1 MQNMFN
7 DDITQSIAK
16 TVSDVLEGKKV
27 DVSDYVKQNKD
38 GQFEVVDAKGNVLK
52 SFGRKDEAEGF
63 AFKNLSK
70 IQEVE
75 EPRPEGEK
83 KFKAMHKVKKSGEK
97 EDGSVM
103 KEETIAEETI
113 SIDYMHKIEEKLKPG
128 RGKTTLDID
137 YIGDKDLTKKLE
149 KKFKI
154 KFKQTGQTTADV
166 TGDKKALYNFM
177 RSDAYMMDDDDIE
190 ELFPQITEGYGMKK
204 KKSMEEVEEDKEN
217 GYVNIPVA
225 ELSDKQKEYQ
235 KVFKMAMKK
244 FGVKSPADFKD
255 EEKKKEFFDFID
267 KNYKAKEESD

>member
-52 SFGRKDEAEGF
+52 AFGRKNEAEGF

-70 IQEVE
+70 LQEVE

-103 KEETIAEETI
+103 KEETI

-128 RGKTTLDID
+128 RGKATLDID
-137 YIGDKDLTKKLE
+137 YIGDRDLTKKLE

-154 KFKQTGQTTADV
+154 KFKQTGSTTADV
-166 TGDKKALYNFM
+166 TGDKKMLLAFLK
-177 RSDAYMMDDDDIE
+177 SDAFLMDDEDVEDLYPDLLE
-190 ELFPQITEGYGMKK
+190 SKQVLP
-204 KKSMEEVEEDKEN
+204 EEDKEN
-217 GYVNIPVA
+217 GYINLPIE

-235 KVFKMAMKK
+235 KVFKAAMKK

-255 EEKKKEFFDFID
+255 EEKKKEFFDYID
-267 KNYKAKEESD
+267 KNYKADKETD